1 MSIAQ
6 ACIDKKVVT
15 YALSV
20 AMLLAGGLAYTKLG
34 RLEDPEFTI
43 KQAQVVTQYPGA
55 TALEVAEEVTDEIET
70 AVQQMGQLKKVTSTS
85 YPGKSIVLVEMKD
98 KYGKDDL
105 PQIWDELRR
114 KVNDVQGKLP
124 QGSQTSVVFDDFGDV
139 YGVYYAIYGDGYSYA
154 ELKEHAKLLRRE
166 LLLCQDV
173 AKVEMLG
180 DRPEVVYL
188 EISRAKLSQSG
199 ITPEMVQSVIQGQNE
214 SAPAGRVEI
223 GDKYIRIHPTGEL
236 KSVEALGDLMI
247 AFTDSAS
254 RTTVRLRDIATIR
267 RGYQDPPQNIVRYN
281 GKPCIALGL
290 STVKGGNVITM
301 GQALDRRMKELQRET
316 PIGIEVGVISHQ
328 AQSVDVAI
336 KGFVVN
342 LIEAVIIVIAVLL
355 FAMGMRS
362 GVLIGGV
369 LVLTVMCTIMIMQW
383 MGIMFERIS
392 LGAFII
398 ALGMLVDNAIVIT
411 EAVLIAAQKGESR
424 VKAAVAIVEQT
435 KWPLLGATVVAILSF
450 APIGAS
456 QDSTGEYCRS
466 LFLVLMISL
475 LMSWVL
481 AITAT
486 PLFASS
492 FLKSAAAGSAPE
504 DPYAGGFF
512 KAYRSF
518 LSGCIRHRW
527 LTTLVLVGM
536 LAAAVIGFGKVKKI
550 FFPASTRPQ
559 FMVHVWMPQGSSI
572 EATDARMVELDR
584 YVRSIEGVKGSTAL
598 TGTGGLR
605 FLLTFTP
612 EDPDAAYGIIFVD
625 VDDYKKIP
633 GIAEKATAFA
643 RDNLPDALVYA
654 QNFVLGPGES
664 QKIQMRILGP
674 DPVTLRAL
682 TDRALA
688 VLNAD
693 PRLVEIQ
700 ADWRNRVD
708 LIRPEVAEAKARNLG
723 VTRADVAAAL
733 QRAFDGTAIGVYKE
747 GDEALPIIMR
757 APQVERGNPDT
768 LRSVWVW
775 SKSLGRSIPLGQ
787 VVDRLVNTSEE
798 ARVKRRN
805 RMQCVTVKCNTSGE
819 TASEAF
825 ARLAPQLDAIAAKFP
840 AGYWREWGGEYED
853 SAKANAGLMVKI
865 PPIIAL
871 MMLLVIM
878 LFNSFRQPLVIFMT
892 VPLAMVGVTVG
903 LLGFGQPFGFMA
915 LLGFLS
921 LIGMQIKNAIVL
933 IDEINAQKAAGVD
946 DFNAVVNAGVTRLR
960 PVAMAA
966 LTTVLGMLPLLVDA
980 FYAAMAVTIMC
991 GLTFATVLTMV
1002 VIPVNY
1008 ALVFRIPRPSGAA
1021 PFGEESVK

>member
-6 ACIDKKVVT
+6 FCIDKKVVT
-15 YALSV
+15 YALSA

-43 KQAQVVTQYPGA
+43 KNAQIITQYPGA
-55 TALEVAEEVTDEIET
+55 TALEVADEVTDEIET
-70 AVQQMGQLKKVTSTS
+70 AVQKMGQLKEVTSTS

-98 KYGKDDL
+98 KYGKADL

-114 KVNDVQGKLP
+114 KVGDIQGRLP
-124 QGSQTSVVFDDFGDV
+124 PGCEPSVVIDDFGDV

-154 ELKEHAKLLRRE
+154 ELKEYAKLLRRE

-173 AKVEMLG
+173 AKVDLLG
-180 DRPEVVYL
+180 ERPEVVYL
-188 EISRAKLSQSG
+188 EVSRAKLSQSG
-199 ITPEMVQSVIQGQNE
+199 ITPEMIQQVVQGQNQ
-214 SAPAGRVEI
+214 SAPSGRVEI

-247 AFTDSAS
+247 ALTDSAS
-254 RTTVRLRDIATIR
+254 RTTIRLKDIATIR
-267 RGYQDPPQNIVRYN
+267 RDYQDPPQNIVRYN
-281 GKPCIALGL
+281 GKPSICLGL
-290 STVKGGNVITM
+290 STVPGGNVITM
-301 GQALDRRMKELQRET
+301 GSAIDKRMKELQRET

-336 KGFVVN
+336 KGFIVN

-362 GVLIGGV
+362 GILIGGV
-369 LVLTVMCTIMIMQW
+369 LILTVMSTIMLMQG

-411 EAVLIAAQKGESR
+411 EAVLIAAQRGENR

-435 KWPLLGATVVAILSF
+435 KWPLLGATIVAILSF

-466 LFLVLMISL
+466 LFLVLAISL

-492 FLKSAAAGSAPE
+492 YLKSAEAGTTPE
-504 DPYAGGFF
+504 DPYAGSFF
-512 KAYRSF
+512 RGYRAF
-518 LSGCIRHRW
+518 LAGCIRHRV
-527 LTTLVLVGM
+527 LTSLVLAGM
-536 LAAAVIGFGKVKKI
+536 LAAAIIGFGKVKQN
-550 FFPASTRPQ
+550 FFPESTRPQ
-559 FMVHVWMPQGSSI
+559 FMVHVWMPQGSTI
-572 EATDARMVELDR
+572 EATDARISELDAYIR
-584 YVRSIEGVKGSTAL
+584 TLEGVTGSTAM

-605 FLLTFTP
+605 FLLTYTP
-612 EDPDAAYGIIFVD
+612 EDPDASYGIIFVD
-625 VDDYKKIP
+625 VEDYKTITELADKV
-633 GIAEKATAFA
+633 TAFA
-643 RDNLPDALVYA
+643 RDKQPDVLVYT
-654 QNFVLGPGES
+654 QRFVLGPGES

-674 DPVTLRAL
+674 DPMVLRTL
-682 TDRALA
+682 TDQALA

-693 PRLVEIQ
+693 LRLVEIQ
-700 ADWRNRVD
+700 SDWRNRVD
-708 LIRPEVAEAKARNLG
+708 LIRPEIAEAKARNLG

-733 QRAFDGTAIGVYKE
+733 QRSYDGTPIGVFKE
-747 GDEALPIIMR
+747 GDEALPIILR
-757 APQVERGNPDT
+757 APQVERGNPDA

-775 SKSLGRSIPLGQ
+775 SKTLGRSIPIGQ

-798 ARVKRRN
+798 ACVGRRN
-805 RMQCVTVKCNTSGE
+805 RMLCVTVKCNTTGE
-819 TASEAF
+819 TAAEAF
-825 ARLAPQLDAIAAKFP
+825 KRLSPQLNAIAAKFP
-840 AGYWREWGGEYED
+840 SGYWREWGGEYED
-853 SAKANAGLMVKI
+853 TAKANAGLMSKI
-865 PPIIAL
+865 PPILGL
-871 MMLLVIM
+871 MVLIVIM

-892 VPLAMVGVTVG
+892 VPLALIGVTVG

-921 LIGMQIKNAIVL
+921 LAGMQIKNAIVL
-933 IDEINAQKAAGVD
+933 IDEINAQKAAGID

-991 GLTFATVLTMV
+991 GLTFATVLTMI

-1008 ALVFRIPRPSGAA
+1008 AIVFKIPNPKRD
-1021 PFGEESVK
+1021 

>member
-1 MSIAQ
+1 MSVAQ
-6 ACIDKKVVT
+6 FCIDKKVVT
-15 YALSV
+15 YALSL
-20 AMLLAGGLAYTKLG
+20 AMLLAGALAYTKLG

-43 KQAQVVTQYPGA
+43 KNAQIVTQYPGA
-55 TALEVAEEVTDEIET
+55 TALEVADEVTDEIET
-70 AVQQMGQLKKVTSTS
+70 AVQKMGQLKEVTSTS

-98 KYGKDDL
+98 KYGKADL

-114 KVNDVQGKLP
+114 KVGDVQSKLP
-124 QGSQTSVVFDDFGDV
+124 QGCQPSVVIDDFGDV
-139 YGVYYAIYGDGYSYA
+139 YGVYYAIYGDGFSYA

-173 AKVEMLG
+173 AKVDLLG

-188 EISRAKLSQSG
+188 ELSRAKLSQSG
-199 ITPEMVQSVIQGQNE
+199 ITPDMIQQVVQGQNQ

-236 KSVEALGDLMI
+236 DSVEALGDLMI
-247 AFTDSAS
+247 ALTDSAS
-254 RTTVRLRDIATIR
+254 RTTIRLKDIATIR
-267 RGYQDPPQNIVRYN
+267 RDYQDPPQNIVRYN
-281 GKPCIALGL
+281 GKPSICLGL
-290 STVKGGNVITM
+290 STVSGGNVITM
-301 GQALDRRMKELQRET
+301 GSAIDRRMKELQSET
-316 PIGIEVGVISHQ
+316 PVGIEVGVISHQ

-362 GVLIGGV
+362 GILIGGV
-369 LVLTVMCTIMIMQW
+369 LILTVMSTIMIMQW

-411 EAVLIAAQKGESR
+411 EAVLIAAQKGENR

-466 LFLVLMISL
+466 LFLVLAISL

-492 FLKSAAAGSAPE
+492 YLKSAEAGTAPE

-518 LSGCIRHRW
+518 LAGCIRHRW
-527 LTTLVLVGM
+527 LTTFVLVGL
-536 LAAAVIGFGKVKKI
+536 LAAAVIGFGRVKQN
-550 FFPASTRPQ
+550 FFPESTRPQ
-559 FMVHVWMPQGSSI
+559 FMVHVWMPQGSAI
-572 EATDARMVELDR
+572 GATDARMVELDAYIR
-584 YVRSIEGVKGSTAL
+584 TLEGVASSTAL

-605 FLLTFTP
+605 FLLTYTP
-612 EDPDAAYGIIFVD
+612 EDPDASYGIIFVD
-625 VDDYKKIP
+625 VKDYRKIP
-633 GIAEKATAFA
+633 ELADKVTAFA
-643 RDNLPDALVYA
+643 RDNQPDVLVYT
-654 QNFVLGPGES
+654 QRFVLGPGES

-674 DPVTLRAL
+674 DPLVLRQL
-682 TDRALA
+682 TDQALA

-700 ADWRNRVD
+700 SDWRNRVD
-708 LIRPEVAEAKARNLG
+708 LICPEVAEAKARNLG

-733 QRAFDGTAIGVYKE
+733 QRSYDGTAVGVFKE
-747 GDEALPIIMR
+747 GDEALPILMR
-757 APQVERGNPDT
+757 APEVERRNPDA

-775 SKSLGRSIPLGQ
+775 SKALGRSLPIGQ

-798 ARVKRRN
+798 ACVGRRN
-805 RMQCVTVKCNTSGE
+805 RMLCVTAKCNTTGE
-819 TASEAF
+819 TAAEAF
-825 ARLAPQLDAIAAKFP
+825 KRLSPQLDAVAAKFP

-853 SAKANAGLMVKI
+853 TAKANAGLMSKI
-865 PPIIAL
+865 PPILGL
-871 MMLLVIM
+871 MVLIVVM

-892 VPLAMVGVTVG
+892 VPLALIGVTVG

-921 LIGMQIKNAIVL
+921 LAGMQIKNAIVL

-966 LTTVLGMLPLLVDA
+966 LTTVLGMIPLLLDA

-1008 ALVFRIPRPSGAA
+1008 ALIFKIPNPPKG
-1021 PFGEESVK
+1021 

>member
-1 MSIAQ
+1 MSVAQ

-20 AMLLAGGLAYTKLG
+20 AMLLAGALAYTKLG

-43 KQAQVVTQYPGA
+43 KNAQIITQYPGA
-55 TALEVAEEVTDEIET
+55 TALEVADEVTDEIET
-70 AVQQMGQLKKVTSTS
+70 AVQKMGQLKEVTSTS

-98 KYGKDDL
+98 KYGKADL

-114 KVNDVQGKLP
+114 KVGDIQGKLP
-124 QGSQTSVVFDDFGDV
+124 QGCQPSVVIDDFGDV

-173 AKVEMLG
+173 AKVDLLG
-180 DRPEVVYL
+180 DRAEVVYL
-188 EISRAKLSQSG
+188 EVSRAKLSQSG
-199 ITPEMVQSVIQGQNE
+199 ITPDMIQQVVQGQNQ
-214 SAPAGRVEI
+214 AQPAGRVEI

-247 AFTDSAS
+247 ALTDSAS
-254 RTTVRLRDIATIR
+254 RTTIRLRDIATIR
-267 RGYQDPPQNIVRYN
+267 RDYQDPPQNIVRYN
-281 GKPCIALGL
+281 GKPSICLGL
-290 STVKGGNVITM
+290 STVSGGNVITM
-301 GQALDRRMKELQRET
+301 GNAIDKRMKELQNET

-362 GVLIGGV
+362 GILIGGV
-369 LVLTVMCTIMIMQW
+369 LILTVMSTIMVMQW

-411 EAVLIAAQKGESR
+411 EAVLIAAQKGQNR

-435 KWPLLGATVVAILSF
+435 KWPLLGATIVAILSF

-466 LFLVLMISL
+466 LFLVLGISL

-492 FLKSAAAGSAPE
+492 YLKCAESGAEAG

-512 KAYRSF
+512 KGYRSF
-518 LSGCIRHRW
+518 LAGCIRHRW
-527 LTTLVLVGM
+527 LTSLVLAGM
-536 LAAAVIGFGKVKKI
+536 LAAAVIGFGKVKQN
-550 FFPASTRPQ
+550 FFPESTRPQ
-559 FMVHVWMPQGSSI
+559 FMVHVWMPQGSTI
-572 EATDARMVELDR
+572 AATDARMVELDR
-584 YVRSIEGVKGSTAL
+584 YIRSIEGVKGASAM

-605 FLLTFTP
+605 FLLTYTP
-612 EDPDAAYGIIFVD
+612 EDPDASYGILFVD

-633 GIAEKATAFA
+633 AIADKVTAFA
-643 RDNLPDALVYA
+643 RDNQPDLLVYT
-654 QNFVLGPGES
+654 QRFVLGPGES

-674 DPVTLRAL
+674 DPVMLRTL
-682 TDRALA
+682 TDQALA

-693 PRLVEIQ
+693 PHLVEIQ
-700 ADWRNRVD
+700 SDWRNRVD
-708 LIRPEVAEAKARNLG
+708 LIRPEIAEAKARNLG
-723 VTRADVAAAL
+723 VTRADVAASL
-733 QRAFDGTAIGVYKE
+733 QRVYDGTPIGIYKE
-747 GDEALPIIMR
+747 GDEALPILMR
-757 APQVERGNPDT
+757 APGLERDNPDA

-775 SKSLGRSIPLGQ
+775 SKALERSIPIGQ

-798 ARVKRRN
+798 ACVNRRN
-805 RMQCVTVKCNTSGE
+805 RMLCVTVKCNTTGE
-819 TASEAF
+819 TAVEAF
-825 ARLAPQLDAIAAKFP
+825 KRLSPQLDAIAEKFP
-840 AGYWREWGGEYED
+840 DGYWREWGGEYED
-853 SAKANAGLMVKI
+853 TAKANAGLMGKI
-865 PPIIAL
+865 PPIIGIMVL
-871 MMLLVIM
+871 IVIM

-892 VPLAMVGVTVG
+892 VPLALIGVTVG
-903 LLGFGQPFGFMA
+903 LLGFSQPFGFMA

-921 LIGMQIKNAIVL
+921 LAGMQIKNAIVL
-933 IDEINAQKAAGVD
+933 IDEINSQKASGVD

-966 LTTVLGMLPLLVDA
+966 LTTVLGMLPLVVDA

-1008 ALVFRIPRPSGAA
+1008 AIVFKIPNPKKSD
-1021 PFGEESVK
+1021 